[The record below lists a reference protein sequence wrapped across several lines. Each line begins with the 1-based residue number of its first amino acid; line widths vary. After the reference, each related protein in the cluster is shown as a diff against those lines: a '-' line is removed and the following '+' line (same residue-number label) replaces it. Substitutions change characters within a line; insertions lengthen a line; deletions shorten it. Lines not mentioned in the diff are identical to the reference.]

1 MPFLYF
7 SKEVR
12 LAAGAPLTMQ
22 NQNKSKNF
30 PEIKQKRNHAITK
43 KGSVKQQQFHNHRV
57 M

>member
-30 PEIKQKRNHAITK
+30 PEIKQKCNHAITK